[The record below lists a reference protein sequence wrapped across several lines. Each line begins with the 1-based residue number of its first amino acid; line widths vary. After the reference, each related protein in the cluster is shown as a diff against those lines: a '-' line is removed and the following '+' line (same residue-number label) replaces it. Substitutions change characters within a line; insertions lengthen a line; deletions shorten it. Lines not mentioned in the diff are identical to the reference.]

1 MKRPLSAAPFR
12 HDRTMLAWLN
22 ENGAAVSTLMAIAT
36 AIVAV
41 LALRQTA
48 RDSADR
54 SRPMVLAEFRRAVNS
69 DRTVDLVIR
78 NAGASMARDVHVTFD
93 PVPVIPDDGG
103 PYVTS
108 VLLRRYERPVSVL
121 TPGQELSN
129 IWWSGREGDGTKLV
143 NAEPTPDTVTIG
155 ITYRGDRGKAYS
167 ESITLDVETI
177 THTSYATSSTSFPGR
192 MESITKSLAAV
203 EKHLGSIA
211 SRK

>member
-1 MKRPLSAAPFR
+1 
-12 HDRTMLAWLN
+12 MLAWLN

-93 PVPVIPDDGG
+93 GSWD
-103 PYVTS
+103 
-108 VLLRRYERPVSVL
+108 
-121 TPGQELSN
+121 
-129 IWWSGREGDGTKLV
+129 IWWGS
-143 NAEPTPDTVTIG
+143 
-155 ITYRGDRGKAYS
+155 RG
-167 ESITLDVETI
+167 E
-177 THTSYATSSTSFPGR
+177 
-192 MESITKSLAAV
+192 AAV
-203 EKHLGSIA
+203 ESPIVV
-211 SRK
+211 